1 MIFVCV
7 MATIVGLVFVAL
19 PGYVSR
25 GFMNKTYSSRE
36 SIIYIASHQENTE
49 NYIFRMSENTAFH
62 QDFKLKL
69 RT

>member
-1 MIFVCV
+1 MV
-7 MATIVGLVFVAL
+7 TIVGLVFVAL
-19 PGYVSR
+19 TGHVSR
-25 GFMNKTYSSRE
+25 GFTNKTYSSRE
-36 SIIYIASHQENTE
+36 SVIYIASHQENTE